1 MHLDLYVSRGFG
13 FLFFFSSLLCRLHAG
28 WSSLRE
34 SHRRREKSERERLC
48 GHVPPKK
55 TTLSLSLSLAYRWVA
70 QQKFAA
76 FVVRISSS
84 PFSKRSSRRGVMSAL
99 FIYRNALKNSRNT
112 HKFFRPPH
120 VACEKFFPKEG
131 LLRVL
136 LQSSHHLLWV
146 CRRYLLLAIWKDTPW
161 TQKERKTGAE

>member
-1 MHLDLYVSRGFG
+1 MHLDLYVSRGG
-13 FLFFFSSLLCRLHAG
+13 FLVFFCLFSVVYTRGLLLCARVIVG
-28 WSSLRE
+28 VKRV
-34 SHRRREKSERERLC
+34 RERLC

-55 TTLSLSLSLAYRWVA
+55 TTLSLSRAYRWVA

-99 FIYRNALKNSRNT
+99 LLSKRFEKLLRNT
-112 HKFFRPPH
+112 HNFFRPPH

-136 LQSSHHLLWV
+136 LQSSPRFG
-146 CRRYLLLAIWKDTPW
+146 CRRYLLLAIWKDTR
-161 TQKERKTGAE
+161 TQKERKTGAESQ